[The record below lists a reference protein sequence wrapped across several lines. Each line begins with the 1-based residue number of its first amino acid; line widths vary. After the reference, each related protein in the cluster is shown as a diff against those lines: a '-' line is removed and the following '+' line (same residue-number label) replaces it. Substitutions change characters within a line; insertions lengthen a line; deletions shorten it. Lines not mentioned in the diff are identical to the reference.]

1 MGMETN
7 QGEDESMCEAEEVL
21 SWLLSE
27 VEQKSREHLGNVKS
41 AVRTLQDRCNFKD
54 HYEQNRAVDA
64 VLELEG
70 FGGDLMGLVRE
81 ANQRL
86 KEGKRQVSA

>member
-27 VEQKSREHLGNVKS
+27 VEQKL
-41 AVRTLQDRCNFKD
+41 KD
-54 HYEQNRAVDA
+54 K
-64 VLELEG
+64 
-70 FGGDLMGLVRE
+70 GL
-81 ANQRL
+81 A
-86 KEGKRQVSA
+86 